1 MSKAVIPVSGGI
13 DSSVI
18 LAYAKTKHAQVF
30 PITFDYNQRHSKE
43 LMFAEMQTGS
53 SFNKISLSFFRDIVT
68 TSSLTNNNI
77 DVAKTKDV
85 LGDAQTVNYVPFR
98 NQMLL
103 SIACAYAE
111 SVGANTVYHG
121 AALIDSQ
128 AGYWDGSIEFLN
140 SINSLIALNRKHKIN
155 IEAPLIDKTKAEIIL
170 MGKDLGVDFAR
181 TWTCYEGRN
190 VACGYCTSCSSRIK
204 GFLDAGIKDP
214 LQYERNDIPW
224 NE

>member
-18 LAYAKTKHAQVF
+18 FAYAKTKHAQVF

-53 SFNKISLSFFRDIVT
+53 SYNKISLSFFRDIVT

>member
-13 DSSVI
+13 DSSVL
-18 LAYAKTKHAQVF
+18 LAYAKTKHTQVF

-43 LMFAEMQTGS
+43 LMYAEMQTGE
-53 SFNKISLSFFRDIVT
+53 SFNKISLPFLKQIAS
-68 TSSLTNNNI
+68 TSSLTNNKIN
-77 DVAKTKDV
+77 VAKTKDV

-111 SVGANTVYHG
+111 SVSADTVYHG

-128 AGYWDGSIEFLN
+128 AGYWDGSVEFLSN
-140 SINSLIALNRKHKIN
+140 INKLIALNRKHKIN
-155 IEAPLIDKTKAEIIL
+155 IVAPLIDKTKAEIIL
-170 MGKDLGVDFAR
+170 MGKSLGIDFAR

-190 VACGYCTSCSSRIK
+190 IACGYCTSCSSRIK
-204 GFLDAGIKDP
+204 GFLDAGLKDP
-214 LQYERNDIPW
+214 LQYERSDIPW

>member
-1 MSKAVIPVSGGI
+1 MSKAVVPVSGGI

-18 LAYAKTKHAQVF
+18 LAYAKTKHTQVF

-43 LMFAEMQTGS
+43 LMFAEMQTGKDY
-53 SFNKISLSFFRDIVT
+53 NKISLSFFRDIVT
-68 TSSLTNNNI
+68 TSSLTNDNI
-77 DVAKTKDV
+77 NVAKTRDV

-111 SVGANTVYHG
+111 SVDANAVYHG

-128 AGYWDGSIEFLN
+128 AGYWDGSVEFLN
-140 SINSLIALNRKHKIN
+140 SINNLIALNRKHKIN

-190 VACGYCTSCSSRIK
+190 IACGYCTSCSSRIK

>member
-53 SFNKISLSFFRDIVT
+53 SFNKISLSFFRDIVK

-204 GFLDAGIKDP
+204 GFLDAGMKDP

>member
-53 SFNKISLSFFRDIVT
+53 SYNKISLSFFRDIVT

-140 SINSLIALNRKHKIN
+140 SINSLIALNRKHKIS

>member
-1 MSKAVIPVSGGI
+1 MSKAVVPVSGGI

-18 LAYAKTKHAQVF
+18 LAYAKTKHTQVF

-43 LMFAEMQTGS
+43 LMFAEMQTGKDY
-53 SFNKISLSFFRDIVT
+53 NKISLSFFRDIVT
-68 TSSLTNNNI
+68 TSSLTNDNI
-77 DVAKTKDV
+77 NVAKTRDV

-111 SVGANTVYHG
+111 SVDANAVYHG

-128 AGYWDGSIEFLN
+128 AGYWDGSVEFLN
-140 SINSLIALNRKHKIN
+140 SINNLVALNRKHKIN

-190 VACGYCTSCSSRIK
+190 IACGYCTSCSSRIK

>member
-1 MSKAVIPVSGGI
+1 M
-13 DSSVI
+13 
-18 LAYAKTKHAQVF
+18 
-30 PITFDYNQRHSKE
+30 
-43 LMFAEMQTGS
+43 
-53 SFNKISLSFFRDIVT
+53 ISLSFFRDIVT
-68 TSSLTNNNI
+68 TSSLTNDNI

-128 AGYWDGSIEFLN
+128 AGYWDGSVEFLN
-140 SINSLIALNRKHKIN
+140 SINNLIALNRKHKIN
-155 IEAPLIDKTKAEIIL
+155 IEAPLINKTKAEIIL
-170 MGKDLGVDFAR
+170 MGKELGVDFAR

-190 VACGYCTSCSSRIK
+190 VACGHCTSCSSRIK
-204 GFLDAGIKDP
+204 GFLDAGMKDP

-224 NE
+224 SE

>member
-13 DSSVI
+13 DSSVL
-18 LAYAKTKHAQVF
+18 LAYAKTKHTQVF

-43 LMFAEMQTGS
+43 LMYAEMQTGD
-53 SFNKISLSFFRDIVT
+53 SFNKISLPFLRQIAN
-68 TSSLTNNNI
+68 TSSLTNDSI
-77 DVAKTKDV
+77 DVAKTRDV

-111 SVGANTVYHG
+111 AVGADVVYHG

-140 SINSLIALNRKHKIN
+140 SINNLIALNRKHKIS

-170 MGKDLGVDFAR
+170 MGKNLGVDFAR

-190 VACGYCTSCSSRIK
+190 IACGHCTSCSSRIK

>member
-1 MSKAVIPVSGGI
+1 MSKAVVPVSGGI

-18 LAYAKTKHAQVF
+18 LAYAKTKHTQVF

-43 LMFAEMQTGS
+43 LMFAEMQTGKDY
-53 SFNKISLSFFRDIVT
+53 NKISLSFFRDIVT
-68 TSSLTNNNI
+68 TSSLTNDNI
-77 DVAKTKDV
+77 NVAKTRDV

-111 SVGANTVYHG
+111 SVDANAVYHG

-128 AGYWDGSIEFLN
+128 AGYWDGSVEFLN
-140 SINSLIALNRKHKIN
+140 SINNLIALNRKHKVN

-190 VACGYCTSCSSRIK
+190 IACGYCTSCSSRIK